1 VDVKINESDFEP
13 FKDFPLKWR
22 WTDERWKNLP
32 GGTQE
37 KIRPLKAQKSVELH
51 QISSRFFSQHG
62 LIEDKFVDFDR
73 FQTSISEKKVADWLE
88 VKLTD
93 PDCEV
98 VISWDKNTAVLV
110 NARTFTEFWDD
121 FCYAGSDDVSIFP
134 LNVQWMLGYFHDEYF
149 EFGRMNAD
157 PK

>member
-1 VDVKINESDFEP
+1 MEKSAWGNSGKDQTAESH
-13 FKDFPLKWR
+13 
-22 WTDERWKNLP
+22 
-32 GGTQE
+32 
-37 KIRPLKAQKSVELH
+37 KSVELH

-93 PDCEV
+93 PNCEV

-134 LNVQWMLGYFHDEYF
+134 LNVQMDAWIFS
-149 EFGRMNAD
+149 R
-157 PK
+157 